1 MTELPTWA
9 QTLAVFDTET
19 TGVDVETARIVTA
32 TVALLDAQGAVLERH
47 DWVIDPQIEIPAAAA
62 AVHGITTEVAR
73 ETGMQPEVGV
83 AQIIETLNNMFS
95 RGYAVTAYN
104 APYDFTILAREAA
117 RYGIAPLTDP
127 SPVLD
132 PLILDKQFDRYRRGK
147 RTLTATIEQYGVT
160 MGQAHDA
167 GEDAIA
173 AGRLVQQ
180 IAKKFASLLPQEA
193 AEVHQSQ
200 ITWCAEQT
208 ANFED
213 WMRRTSNPSFSAD
226 GSWPI
231 RRGVS

>member
-1 MTELPTWA
+1 MTELPPWA
-9 QTLAVFDTET
+9 QTIAVFDTET

-32 TVALLDAQGAVLERH
+32 TVALLDASGTVLERH
-47 DWVIDPQIEIPAAAA
+47 DWVIDPQIEIPAPAA
-62 AVHGITTEVAR
+62 AVHGITTEIAR

-83 AQIIETLNNMFS
+83 AQIIDTLNNMFS

-117 RYGIAPLTDP
+117 RYGIAPIADP
-127 SPVLD
+127 KPVLD
-132 PLILDKQFDRYRRGK
+132 PLVLDKQFDRYRRGK

-160 MGQAHDA
+160 IGQAHDA

-180 IAKKFASLLPQEA
+180 IALKFASLLPQDIN
-193 AEVHQSQ
+193 EVHASQ

-208 ANFED
+208 ASFED
-213 WMRRTSNPSFSAD
+213 WMRRTSNPKFSAD

-231 RRGVS
+231 R